1 MKTRKEYSERKLFKA
16 LEDNKDKAK
25 AFLDDDD
32 KKDGL
37 FGDFEAK
44 L

>member
-25 AFLDDDD
+25 AFLDDDV
-32 KKDGL
+32 KMEGL
-37 FGDFEAK
+37 FRDF
-44 L
+44 